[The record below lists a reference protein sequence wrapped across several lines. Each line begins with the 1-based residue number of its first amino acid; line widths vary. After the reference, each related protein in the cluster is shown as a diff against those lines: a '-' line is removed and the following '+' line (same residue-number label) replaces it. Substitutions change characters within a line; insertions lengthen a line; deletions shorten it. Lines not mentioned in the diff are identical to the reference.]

1 MNGLRDADHIS
12 FSYSSDEDFLPRH
25 ITKPTGH
32 NKKPRNDT
40 EEETKPYN
48 GWPGRDLTSDLEVER
63 ERRRSDSL
71 SLDQRRRRL
80 CSITPRA
87 PLATPTLTTPPSST
101 GNSELPR
108 QPVSPGLPQRSSH
121 SPSRKFHSSSLSES
135 QTDSSAPHSK
145 SHSPGPQSRKSHSPI
160 PQSRKTHSPIPQSRK
175 THSPIPQSRKT
186 HSPIPQSRKTHSPI
200 PQSRKTHSPIPQSRK
215 THSPI
220 PQSRKTHS
228 PIPQSR
234 KTHSPIPQLK
244 KRQSPI
250 PHSTDHS
257 QWVDDDF
264 SDSDSSSET
273 WQPTGGEVQRRKRR
287 EHKESKRKRERERKE
302 GKREK
307 LKNSDS
313 VEPGRPAKMERQTEL
328 RESSDEDEQILRQ
341 LKRKVQEATE
351 QGKMT
356 SVTESEGEGE
366 KGNDSDEVRKGKS
379 LEEELAI
386 TSSSE
391 SSDSGKEERESG
403 EVGVGGKA
411 RSKRHLLS
419 SSESDSDCPD
429 TRQRPTKPNQHAK
442 RSRSPHKSSDPV
454 PPSSRSEKSTLKR
467 SLPQTT
473 PTSSPVKKLRLV
485 DIDFTGGRMKLP
497 PSRPQPRAS
506 PSKSRFNSNRPR
518 MGTQRKL
525 APVPANAS
533 NILKSK
539 PLPRP
544 HPPIK
549 RPSRDKRAPP
559 ASKDAVLA
567 AKFPQKR
574 KLLDAPPATRKLKH
588 RHL

>member
-1 MNGLRDADHIS
+1 MKEEDEEKERNEGGGGGSSSGAEEMNRLRDADHIS
-12 FSYSSDEDFLPRH
+12 FSYSSDEDFLPHH
-25 ITKPTGH
+25 ITTPTGP
-32 NKKPRNDT
+32 NKKPHNDT

-63 ERRRSDSL
+63 EKRRSDSL

-135 QTDSSAPHSK
+135 QTNSSAPHSK
-145 SHSPGPQSRKSHSPI
+145 SLSPG
-160 PQSRKTHSPIPQSRK
+160 PQSRKTHSPI
-175 THSPIPQSRKT
+175 HSP
-186 HSPIPQSRKTHSPI
+186 
-200 PQSRKTHSPIPQSRK
+200 
-215 THSPI
+215 
-220 PQSRKTHS
+220 
-228 PIPQSR
+228 
-234 KTHSPIPQLK
+234 
-244 KRQSPI
+244 
-250 PHSTDHS
+250 
-257 QWVDDDF
+257 WVDDDF

-273 WQPTGGEVQRRKRR
+273 WQPTGGDVQRRKRR
-287 EHKESKRKRERERKE
+287 EHKESKRKRERKE

-307 LKNSDS
+307 LKNSHS
-313 VEPGRPAKMERQTEL
+313 VGPGRPAKMERQTEL

-356 SVTESEGEGE
+356 SHDVTESEGEGG
-366 KGNDSDEVRKGKS
+366 KGNDSDEVKGKS

-391 SSDSGKEERESG
+391 SDNGKEERELG

-411 RSKRHLLS
+411 RSKRQLLS
-419 SSESDSDCPD
+419 SSESDSDCQD
-429 TRQRPTKPNQHAK
+429 SRQRATKPNKPAE
-442 RSRSPHKSSDPV
+442 RSRVPQKSSDPV
-454 PPSSRSEKSTLKR
+454 PPSSRSVKSALKR
-467 SLPQTT
+467 SPPQTT
-473 PTSSPVKKLRLV
+473 PTSSPAKKLRLV

-497 PSRPQPRAS
+497 PSRPQPRPS
-506 PSKSRFNSNRPR
+506 PSKSRFNSDRAGI
-518 MGTQRKL
+518 GTQRKL

-544 HPPIK
+544 HPSIK

-574 KLLDAPPATRKLKH
+574 KLLDAPPAAHKNSKLKH
-588 RHL
+588 STLRHL